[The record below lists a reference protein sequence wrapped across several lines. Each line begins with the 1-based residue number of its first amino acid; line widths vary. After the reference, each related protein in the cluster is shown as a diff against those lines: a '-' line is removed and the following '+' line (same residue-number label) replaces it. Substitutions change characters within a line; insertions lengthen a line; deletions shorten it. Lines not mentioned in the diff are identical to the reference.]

1 MKQTISPPQDKK
13 LTILFRVEP
22 GCLGPHGRDHINEF
36 CEFAQQQY
44 DALES
49 PLINWQIVSRSNK
62 HLPETEY
69 KLINK
74 NLSEAQAGKYL
85 ALFGKELEEFEL
97 ELHDKLTELI
107 DQFASANPALFK

>member
-1 MKQTISPPQDKK
+1 MSLEKDKK

-44 DALES
+44 DALDS
-49 PLINWQIVSRSNK
+49 ALINWVIVSRSNK

-69 KLINK
+69 KFANK
-74 NLSEAQAGKYL
+74 NLTEAQAIKFL
-85 ALFGKELEEFEL
+85 SRFDKELEEFEE
-97 ELHDKLTELI
+97 ELHDKLTDLI
-107 DQFASANPALFK
+107 DQFASANPALFSKS